1 MDSCQAPDGGTDGQ
15 NHHSNAVASNAVT
28 AHADTFHYFLAMPR
42 ELQDMVWE
50 EALEPP
56 SVLCFTV
63 NCTRSPEDQTQ

>member
-1 MDSCQAPDGGTDGQ
+1 MDSCQAPDGGTGGQ
-15 NHHSNAVASNAVT
+15 NHHSNAVP

-56 SVLCFTV
+56 SVLCLTV